1 MIFDIHLRWALL
13 PVILARVLQ
22 YDPADQSN
30 EEQVVEQKLMKALVQ
45 FVKHSREF
53 QQSEQKKQM
62 NTQSEGGLEG
72 LVGGGGQGVAL
83 FTTILLNNLRQSV
96 KSVMVSQMEKNK
108 LRNALLS
115 SRSRAEVLHVI
126 VQIGDQV
133 AQDAGGESTVVA
145 IEWSQIRDA
154 FMSMLDE

>member
-1 MIFDIHLRWALL
+1 
-13 PVILARVLQ
+13 
-22 YDPADQSN
+22 
-30 EEQVVEQKLMKALVQ
+30 MKALVQ

-53 QQSEQKKQM
+53 QQSEEQKKQLM
-62 NTQSEGGLEG
+62 NTQSEGGLGLEG
-72 LVGGGGQGVAL
+72 SGGVGGGQGVAP

-96 KSVMVSQMEKNK
+96 KCVMVSQMEKNK

-133 AQDAGGESTVVA
+133 AQDVGGGESTVAA